1 MKEKQQPQE
10 EIEKQLYQS
19 VHEAL
24 THWQKNEASP
34 ESPLSQL
41 LSVQQ
46 AGEAFGAG
54 ENPARL
60 SQAINQVLSQA
71 IEDMGTQNWDY
82 AEVLKLRFVK
92 GFTIAKVAEALSYDQ
107 YHISRLQRSGIEQ
120 LVKILLGRE
129 REIKLQRVHYLESL
143 LPPATYSQLFGV
155 ADLCQTLL
163 AQLMAPQEPW
173 VVALVGMGGLGKTA
187 VSHHV
192 TLRLLNQLD
201 ISHLAWIKIDPPHT
215 MSGVAESPSLTH
227 EKIVNELL
235 RQLFPEEPLTVSL
248 TRRETRLRRAL
259 RSQPHL
265 IVIDNLETEKDTAFL
280 LNHLTDLANPSKFLL
295 TTRTRV
301 VGQAAIREIRL
312 DELKQSDSL
321 ALMRHHGSVKGIP
334 EVTEAAD
341 ADLLRIYEQI
351 GGNPYALKMVVDL
364 LGIMTLDMLLD
375 GLVQGHPQGIFD
387 IYMHIFRQAW
397 RTLSDNGRKLL
408 RAMPLVPDSSDLDYL
423 LVISGLA
430 KSEIWPAI
438 EELRQRSL
446 LEVEGGLHEKK
457 YGIHRLTD
465 TFLRTEIIHFP
476 L

>member
-1 MKEKQQPQE
+1 MKKNTQPQE

-24 THWQKNEASP
+24 SHWHKPGLDSEA
-34 ESPLSQL
+34 LINRL
-41 LSVQQ
+41 LCVQQ
-46 AGEAFGAG
+46 VGESLKAG
-54 ENPARL
+54 ENPDLLR
-60 SQAINQVLSQA
+60 QAINQVLSQA
-71 IEDMGTQNWDY
+71 IEDMAAQYLDY
-82 AEVLKLRFVK
+82 GKVLKLRFFK
-92 GFTIAKVAEALSYDQ
+92 GLTITQVAEAMSYDQ

-129 REIKLQRVHYLESL
+129 REIKLQRMHYLESL

-155 ADLCQTLL
+155 DELCQTLV
-163 AQLMAPQEPW
+163 AQLMSPQEPW

-187 VSHHV
+187 VSHYV
-192 TLRLLNQLD
+192 TLRLLKQLD

-215 MSGVAESPSLTH
+215 MSGLAESPSLTH

-235 RQLFPEEPLTVSL
+235 RQLFPEEPPSGSL

-312 DELKQSDSL
+312 DELAQSDSL
-321 ALMRHHGSVKGIP
+321 ALMRYHGRIKGIQ

-364 LGIMTLDMLLD
+364 LGMMTLNKLLD
-375 GLVQGHPQGIFD
+375 GLIQGHPQGIID

-408 RAMPLVPDSSDLDYL
+408 RAMPLVPDSSDVDYL
-423 LVISGLA
+423 LTISGLA
-430 KSEIWPAI
+430 ESEIWPAI